1 MKNSSSYW
9 LGNNKNVSLQRVNAV
24 SFYTVDELKK
34 TLELISEQEKRDHRH
49 IATQQELFMFS
60 DYSPGSCFFL
70 PDGAHIYNKLL
81 SFIRDQYSLNG
92 FSEVITPNLFNL
104 QLWKTSG
111 HYKNYKEN
119 LFLIKNDKEILG
131 LKPMNCPAHCLMYN
145 YKVRSY
151 KELPIRFADFGALHR
166 NEVTGALSGLTRV
179 RRFQQD
185 DAHIFCT
192 DDQILNEIMTQLKM
206 LDYIYGV
213 FNFKYKLLLSTRP
226 DKYLGKIELWN
237 KAENSLKQALTNF
250 GKEFEI
256 NEGDGAFYG

>member
-1 MKNSSSYW
+1 
-9 LGNNKNVSLQRVNAV
+9 
-24 SFYTVDELKK
+24 
-34 TLELISEQEKRDHRH
+34 
-49 IATQQELFMFS
+49 
-60 DYSPGSCFFL
+60 
-70 PDGAHIYNKLL
+70 
-81 SFIRDQYSLNG
+81 
-92 FSEVITPNLFNL
+92 
-104 QLWKTSG
+104 
-111 HYKNYKEN
+111 
-119 LFLIKNDKEILG
+119 
-131 LKPMNCPAHCLMYN
+131 LMYN